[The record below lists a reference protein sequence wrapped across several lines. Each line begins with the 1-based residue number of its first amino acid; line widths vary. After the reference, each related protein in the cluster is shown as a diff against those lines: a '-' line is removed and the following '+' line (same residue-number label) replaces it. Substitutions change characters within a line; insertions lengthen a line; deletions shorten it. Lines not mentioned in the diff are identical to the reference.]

1 MPLCVNKIRRA
12 QMQQSLPTSSV
23 SVLLVTSATDVS
35 ESLRSSLQENYR
47 LQIIPE
53 DAMISMA
60 GASLDATDIVL
71 FAKTFLDPDDLE
83 KITSLLAAV
92 PIPVLVFVDT
102 DPHNIARPAI
112 RAGVTSFVVDGLVA
126 ARVPTLIEVTME
138 RFKLSESLRNEL
150 LKSQE
155 ELAARKVIERAK
167 GLLMEKKQLSE
178 QEAYRTLRE
187 LAMRQS
193 KPIKDV
199 AETLLLYSDVLP

>member
-1 MPLCVNKIRRA
+1 
-12 QMQQSLPTSSV
+12 MQHPSSSSPE
-23 SVLLVTSATDVS
+23 SVLLIASATDIS
-35 ESLRSSLQENYR
+35 DSLRSSLQESYR
-47 LQIIPE
+47 LQIVPE
-53 DAMISMA
+53 DAMIAVTQTSLDTTDIILFVK
-60 GASLDATDIVL
+60 ASLDATD
-71 FAKTFLDPDDLE
+71 LE
-83 KITSLLAAV
+83 KISSMLAAV
-92 PIPVLVFVDT
+92 PIPVLVFVDS
-102 DPHNIARPAI
+102 DPNSIARPAI
-112 RAGVTSFVVDGLVA
+112 RAGVTSFVVDGLIA

-138 RFKLSESLRNEL
+138 RFKLSQTLRDEL

-199 AETLLLYSDVLP
+199 AETLLIYSDVLS

>member
-1 MPLCVNKIRRA
+1 
-12 QMQQSLPTSSV
+12 MQQTSSSSPQ
-23 SVLLVTSATDVS
+23 SVLLIASATEISD
-35 ESLRSSLQENYR
+35 SLRSSLQESYR

-53 DAMISMA
+53 DAMVSITQ
-60 GASLDATDIVL
+60 ASLDATDIVL
-71 FAKTFLDPDDLE
+71 FVKASLDNNDLE
-83 KITSLLAAV
+83 RISSMLTA
-92 PIPVLVFVDT
+92 IPMPFLVFVDS
-102 DPHNIARPAI
+102 DPNSIARPAI

-178 QEAYRTLRE
+178 QEAYRALRE

-193 KPIKDV
+193 KSIKDV
-199 AETLLLYSDVLP
+199 AETLLVYSDVLP

>member
-1 MPLCVNKIRRA
+1 M
-12 QMQQSLPTSSV
+12 V
-23 SVLLVTSATDVS
+23 SIT
-35 ESLRSSLQENYR
+35 Q
-47 LQIIPE
+47 
-53 DAMISMA
+53 
-60 GASLDATDIVL
+60 ASLDATDIVL
-71 FAKTFLDPDDLE
+71 FVKASLDNNDLE
-83 KITSLLAAV
+83 RISSMLTA
-92 PIPVLVFVDT
+92 IPMPFLVFVDS
-102 DPHNIARPAI
+102 DPNSIARPAI

-178 QEAYRTLRE
+178 QEAYRALRE

-193 KPIKDV
+193 KSIKDV
-199 AETLLLYSDVLP
+199 AETLLVYSDVLP

>member
-1 MPLCVNKIRRA
+1 M
-12 QMQQSLPTSSV
+12 V
-23 SVLLVTSATDVS
+23 SIT
-35 ESLRSSLQENYR
+35 Q
-47 LQIIPE
+47 
-53 DAMISMA
+53 
-60 GASLDATDIVL
+60 ASWDATDIVL
-71 FAKTFLDPDDLE
+71 FVKASLDNNDLE
-83 KITSLLAAV
+83 RISSMLTA
-92 PIPVLVFVDT
+92 IPMPFLVFVDS
-102 DPHNIARPAI
+102 DPNSIARPAI

-178 QEAYRTLRE
+178 QEAYRALRE

-193 KPIKDV
+193 KSIKDV
-199 AETLLLYSDVLP
+199 AETLLVYSDVLP

>member
-1 MPLCVNKIRRA
+1 MA
-12 QMQQSLPTSSV
+12 MASLDTTDI
-23 SVLLVTSATDVS
+23 VLFVK
-35 ESLRSSLQENYR
+35 
-47 LQIIPE
+47 
-53 DAMISMA
+53 
-60 GASLDATDIVL
+60 ASLDATD
-71 FAKTFLDPDDLE
+71 LE
-83 KITSLLAAV
+83 RISSMLAAV
-92 PIPVLVFVDT
+92 PIPVLVFVDS
-102 DPHNIARPAI
+102 DPHSVARPAI

-138 RFKLSESLRNEL
+138 RFKLSEALRNEL

-167 GLLMEKKQLSE
+167 GLLMDKKQLNE

-199 AETLLLYSDVLP
+199 AETLLMYSDILP

>member
-1 MPLCVNKIRRA
+1 
-12 QMQQSLPTSSV
+12 MQHPSSSSPE
-23 SVLLVTSATDVS
+23 SVLLIASATDIS
-35 ESLRSSLQENYR
+35 DSLRSSLQESYR
-47 LQIIPE
+47 LQIVPE
-53 DAMISMA
+53 DAMISVTQTSLDTTDIILFVK
-60 GASLDATDIVL
+60 ASLDATD
-71 FAKTFLDPDDLE
+71 LE
-83 KITSLLAAV
+83 KISSMLAAV
-92 PIPVLVFVDT
+92 PIPVLVFVDS
-102 DPHNIARPAI
+102 DPNSIARPAI
-112 RAGVTSFVVDGLVA
+112 RAGVTSFVVDGLIA

-138 RFKLSESLRNEL
+138 RFKLSQTLRDEL

-199 AETLLLYSDVLP
+199 AETLLIYSDVFP

>member
-1 MPLCVNKIRRA
+1 
-12 QMQQSLPTSSV
+12 MQQPSSSSPQ
-23 SVLLVTSATDVS
+23 SVLLIASATEISD
-35 ESLRSSLQENYR
+35 SLRSSLQESYR

-53 DAMISMA
+53 DAMVSMTQ
-60 GASLDATDIVL
+60 ASLDATDIVL
-71 FAKTFLDPDDLE
+71 FVKASLDNNDLE
-83 KITSLLAAV
+83 RISSMLTA
-92 PIPVLVFVDT
+92 IPMPFLVFVDS
-102 DPHNIARPAI
+102 DPNSIARPAI

-178 QEAYRTLRE
+178 QEAYRALRE

-193 KPIKDV
+193 KSIKDV
-199 AETLLLYSDVLP
+199 AETLLVYSDVLP